1 MHIRVGDTVE
11 VICGDGRGQQSKVL
25 SVDHKAGKAI
35 VEGVNR
41 VYKHMRRSQRNPQ
54 GGRLS
59 KEMPVQLSNV
69 MLVCPSC
76 GQPSRTGSRRAND
89 GSKERFCK
97 KCGACSV
104 KSRRRR
110 TKLPR
115 SNTKLIN
122 SDKAAPIFVAAVS
135 KN

>member
-1 MHIRVGDTVE
+1 MHIRVGDTVQ

-25 SVDHKAGKAI
+25 SVDHKAGKAV

-69 MLVCPSC
+69 MLVCPAC
-76 GQPSRTGSRRAND
+76 GQAARTGARKAND
-89 GSKERFCK
+89 GSKERFCR
-97 KCGACSV
+97 KCGSAAGQIA
-104 KSRRRR
+104 
-110 TKLPR
+110 PPP
-115 SNTKLIN
+115 
-122 SDKAAPIFVAAVS
+122 DKRA
-135 KN
+135 KK